1 MRRTATALISAI
13 AAAAFATSVGAQEAP
28 TTGISISLASWL
40 EPWDAAAGGGWM
52 FVPAGQTPKGS
63 TAIAD
68 AVAAVPPGSYDLF
81 WIQDAGLAPLL
92 MAEDVAVTEG
102 ELTEI
107 RVATGARLEVADWVE
122 PRDAAAGWFGAIPSE
137 TTETIIRTATGNS
150 LFLPPGRYDLFYE
163 QDETDEL
170 PAIWIGTYAI
180 ETPFGGLGIE
190 VGVDDAADDIVVVRT
205 LPGGPSDTAGILAGD
220 VIRAIDG
227 TPLAGLELAD
237 AVALLRG
244 PPETDAVLT
253 VGRGKDDSIDI
264 AVTRAVVEAEPIA
277 RADGGV
283 RLVLP
288 EGVAIAPDG
297 WWGVTF
303 TGGSA
308 GNLINWSTGTAD
320 TPLLIGPTSYD
331 VYWNPDGEGE
341 AELIATDIAAIGEI
355 VDVAPAAAGK

>member
-1 MRRTATALISAI
+1 MRRTATAILSAI
-13 AAAAFATSVGAQEAP
+13 AGIALVAEVGAQDTP

-40 EPWDAAAGGGWM
+40 EPWDTVAGGGWM

-68 AVAAVPPGSYDLF
+68 MVAAVQPGSYDLF
-81 WIQDAGLAPLL
+81 WLQDAGLAPLL
-92 MAEDVAVTEG
+92 MAENVTVTEG
-102 ELTEI
+102 DLTEI

-122 PRDAAAGWFGAIPSE
+122 PRDAVAGWFGAIPSE
-137 TTETIIRTATGNS
+137 TTETINRTASGNS

-170 PAIWIGTYAI
+170 PAIWIGTYTI

-190 VGVDDAADDIVVVRT
+190 VGVDDATGDITVVRT
-205 LPGGPSDTAGILAGD
+205 LPGGPSDAVGILAGD
-220 VIRAIDG
+220 VILAIGG

-253 VGRGKDDSIDI
+253 IGRGKDDSLDI
-264 AVTRAVVEAEPIA
+264 AVTRAVVEAEPVA
-277 RADGGV
+277 RADGGI

-288 EGVAIAPDG
+288 DGVAIAPDG

-320 TPLLIGPTSYD
+320 TPLLVGPTSYD

-341 AELIATDIAAIGEI
+341 AELIAAGITAIGEVI
-355 VDVAPAAAGK
+355 EVTPAAAGK